1 MRSRSKTGEDIALKH
16 ARELRSSE
24 TNSEQLLWSM
34 LRGSQL
40 CGLKFRR
47 QHPIDPF
54 IADFVCI
61 KHKLVVEIDGGY
73 HNYTFAEDQ
82 TREAHLRKQGWQV
95 FRVTSMQV
103 EENPYGVGMMI
114 AEHLGLEFKFRKRN
128 GTGSGAFYKRKTND

>member
-40 CGLKFRR
+40 CGL
-47 QHPIDPF
+47 
-54 IADFVCI
+54 
-61 KHKLVVEIDGGY
+61 
-73 HNYTFAEDQ
+73 N
-82 TREAHLRKQGWQV
+82 
-95 FRVTSMQV
+95 RVTSMQV